1 MEDETRFFEFLE
13 RYRHYDNQ
21 FYYDFMTLK
30 VTGYA
35 PDQAIRRY
43 YGVNTTL
50 TTAGIYRE
58 NILLAVKNGDWKL
71 ALDHLK
77 LLADSKNVNLT
88 IHDMTSREQ
97 RVELSSRMKEVNA
110 SHNTKEKKLLILR
123 SIAQKAESL
132 DNFNH
137 ISIEEINEEVQNI
150 ELRIFGN
157 QIPISDLSFNLTR
170 LDKLKF
176 EAERRKNLTVSQ
188 EGYFNPN
195 FEHNKP
201 QSDNRLNVFETVN
214 EFNGNQGT
222 KYNKVQESVNARI
235 WNDAEHIIP
244 HLISKAYISKPKQN
258 YPKTVKFQNSLN
270 IKLQKSPGKKKKE
283 YRYIFLI
290 SILNFSFYV
299 YIYYPE

>member
-21 FYYDFMTLK
+21 FYNDFMTLK
-30 VTGYA
+30 VTGSA

-43 YGVNTTL
+43 YGVHTTL

-58 NILLAVKNGDWKL
+58 NILLAVKNADWKL

-88 IHDMTSREQ
+88 IHEMTSREQ

-110 SHNTKEKKLLILR
+110 SHNTKEEKLFILR

-137 ISIEEINEEVQNI
+137 ITIEEINEEVHNI
-150 ELRIFGN
+150 ETRIFDN

-176 EAERRKNLTVSQ
+176 ESERRRNSTVGQ
-188 EGYFNPN
+188 QGYFNPH
-195 FEHNKP
+195 FKHNQR
-201 QSDNRLNVFETVN
+201 QSSNSITFFETGN
-214 EFNGNQGT
+214 GFNGKQNT
-222 KYNKVQESVNARI
+222 KYNKIQESSNARI
-235 WNDAEHIIP
+235 WNDAEHTIP

-258 YPKTVKFQNSLN
+258 YPKTVKFQNLLN
-270 IKLQKSPGKKKKE
+270 IKLQKSPIKKKKE
-283 YRYIFLI
+283 YRYIFSLLI
-290 SILNFSFYV
+290 INIIF
-299 YIYYPE
+299 